1 METPRDPGNLQRP
14 GQEDLGAD
22 PGVQR
27 GPQAPAPEAPQATPS
42 GPGYGGPVPPGGWQQ
57 PLPQAGLIPRDQLAG
72 WWPRAGAYL
81 IDSLIVGLPA
91 AIVLG
96 ALIGLGA
103 AVGDSTGGAVAV
115 VLTFLLALLVVTAV
129 ALLYAPLLMRRPGE
143 RNGQTWGKQAV
154 GIRVVR
160 TTGLPFDFGTGALR
174 EIVLKQLA
182 VGLASS
188 FFFGLPALLNFLW
201 PLWDDDNRALH
212 DMAAQTRVVRA

>member
-1 METPRDPGNLQRP
+1 MPG
-14 GQEDLGAD
+14 
-22 PGVQR
+22 
-27 GPQAPAPEAPQATPS
+27 GPQAPAPEAPTA

-57 PLPQAGLIPRDQLAG
+57 PLPGAAPIPRENLAG
-72 WWPRAGAYL
+72 WWTRLGAYL
-81 IDSLIVGLPA
+81 IDSLIVGIPA
-91 AIVLG
+91 AIILG
-96 ALIGLGA
+96 GLIGLGF
-103 AVGDSTGGAVAV
+103 AVGDDTGGVVAV
-115 VLTFLLALLVVTAV
+115 VVTSLLAVLAVTAV

-143 RNGQTWGKQAV
+143 RNGQTWGKQAL

-160 TTGLPFDFGTGALR
+160 TNGLPFDFGTGALR

-182 VGLASS
+182 VGIASS